1 MKTPY
6 ITKIIE
12 NVNNVGA
19 TMHEKITA
27 KIQLTRSTINEY
39 AGELTHMSGIKPSVD
54 NTVALI
60 PFCFSAALKP

>member
-6 ITKIIE
+6 LTKMIE
-12 NVNNVGA
+12 NVSNVWG

-27 KIQLTRSTINEY
+27 KLQLTRSAINEY

-54 NTVALI
+54 NMVALI
-60 PFCFSAALKP
+60 PLYFSAALKP